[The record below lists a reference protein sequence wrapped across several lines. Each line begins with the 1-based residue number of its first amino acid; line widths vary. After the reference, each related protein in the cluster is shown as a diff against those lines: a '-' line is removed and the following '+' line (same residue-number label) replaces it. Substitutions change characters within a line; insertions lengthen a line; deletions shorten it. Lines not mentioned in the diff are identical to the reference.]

1 MRGGSVVQLL
11 VFAAF
16 TALCLLAD
24 RTVRALFRV
33 LRENRGGRFWCLG
46 GKQEGQRWI
55 LWMLPV
61 CFALGILRMGVEMRP
76 ALLERVLEQ
85 QEKEC
90 LPVSA
95 KGRLKEKSV
104 KNGMVTLVLGDVEIL
119 VKAPMGGVLGEDAG
133 EASGEIFTLPRVMI
147 SVKAGLVNGDE
158 TGASAG
164 ERGGGDADRGDF
176 DSGEYGGGVSGGRS
190 GSLLPGMLLQISGD
204 AELFDG
210 PHNPGEFDYRLYC
223 RSKKLRVRI
232 RADAVRITDQRVSP
246 NQKLTELVRTQVTE
260 ILELLCSPEDAGI
273 YQALLLGDQTRIPEE
288 LRKLYQ
294 KSGIAHLLAVSGL
307 HMSLIGMGLYGVFRR
322 FGLGYSRSGLLSG
335 AVLLFYGGLT
345 GFGPSVVRALI
356 MIFCSFTA
364 SHLGRTYDLL
374 SAMAL
379 SLFLLVF
386 DAPYQLFA
394 GGVQLSFAA
403 VASVGCGNELERL
416 RRLQLQARRQEEK
429 AGAEEAE
436 RAEKADRNT
445 LVNLKTGIGASVMK
459 KLAGALWISLCIQI
473 GTYPILL
480 YHFFEF
486 PVYGLLLNLVVLPL
500 MAYVVGSGLCAVSLG
515 VLARAAVAV
524 GISHIYAG
532 TAVIRFLGM
541 AARASVGPGHY
552 LLSGYRWLCEGS
564 LRLPFHTLT
573 AGRPPLGRIVLYYLI
588 IGLILGWG
596 ILRRVFDE
604 AWGIKYGRSQSG
616 ISDQNHMRSKIS
628 GRKRRLYSGGLL
640 VFCILLLAVRPVSG
654 LEVDVLDVG
663 QGDGIFLETR
673 ELKLLVDS
681 GSSQLKSL
689 GANRLTP
696 FLRSRGVSRL
706 DYVFVTHG
714 DLDHV
719 SGIRYLLEEGE
730 IAVDRLV
737 FSCLSRE
744 DETCE
749 ELAELQRGRGGQVF
763 YMKAGQAISGKK
775 HRRGKND
782 DGTLHLKC
790 LYPSQDNTASDKN
803 DQSLVLLAAYGDF
816 SILLTGDL
824 EIEGEEQMLNL
835 FPERPPGKIMVL
847 KAGHHGS
854 KSSTSE
860 ELLYWLRPQA
870 AILSYGEGNSY
881 GHPSKEVVERL
892 ENLDI
897 TMWNT
902 ADSGMISVRTDGKK
916 ASITGFKE

>member
-24 RTVRALFRV
+24 RTVRALFRF

-55 LWMLPV
+55 LWVLPV

-85 QEKEC
+85 QEKAR

-95 KGRLKEKSV
+95 KGCLKEKSV

-119 VKAPMGGVLGEDAG
+119 AKVPMGGVPGEDTG
-133 EASGEIFTLPRVMI
+133 EPPGEVFTLPRVMI
-147 SVKAGLVNGDE
+147 SVKEELVNGDE
-158 TGASAG
+158 TGAS
-164 ERGGGDADRGDF
+164 
-176 DSGEYGGGVSGGRS
+176 VGRS
-190 GSLLPGMLLQISGD
+190 GSLLPGMLLQVSGD

-210 PHNPGEFDYRLYC
+210 PRNPGEFDYRLYC

-232 RADAVRITDQRVSP
+232 RADEVRITDQRVSP
-246 NQKLTELVRTQVTE
+246 YQRLTEFVRTQVTE

-322 FGLGYSRSGLLSG
+322 FGLGYGRSGLLSG

-379 SLFLLVF
+379 ALFLLVF

-403 VASVGCGNELERL
+403 VASVGCGNELVRL
-416 RRLQLQARRQEEK
+416 RRLRLQARRQEEK

-436 RAEKADRNT
+436 RAEKAERAEEADKNT
-445 LVNLKTGIGASVMK
+445 LLKLKTGIGASVAK
-459 KLAGALWISLCIQI
+459 KLAGALWVSVCIQI

-486 PVYGLLLNLVVLPL
+486 PVYGILLNLIVLPL

-515 VLARAAVAV
+515 VLARAAVVA
-524 GISHIYAG
+524 GIPHMYAG

-541 AARASVGPGHY
+541 VARASVGPGHY

-596 ILRRVFDE
+596 ILRRVFEE
-604 AWGIKYGRSQSG
+604 AWEIKYGRIQSG
-616 ISDQNHMRSKIS
+616 INDQNHMRSKIS

-654 LEVDVLDVG
+654 LEVDMLDVG

-696 FLRSRGVSRL
+696 FLKSRGVSRL

-719 SGIRYLLEEGE
+719 SGIRYLMEEGE

-737 FSCLSRE
+737 FSCLSQE

-749 ELAELQRGRGGQVF
+749 ELAELQRDRGGQVF

-790 LYPSQDNTASDKN
+790 LYPSPDNTASDKN

-916 ASITGFKE
+916 ASVTGFKE